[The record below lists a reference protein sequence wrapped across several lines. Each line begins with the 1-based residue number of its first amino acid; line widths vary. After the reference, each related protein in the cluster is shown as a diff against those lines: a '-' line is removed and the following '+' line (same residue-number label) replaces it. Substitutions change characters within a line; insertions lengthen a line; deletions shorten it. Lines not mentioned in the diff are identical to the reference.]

1 MQDRAVVAAVIAGD
15 TDGFGAAYDQHVASL
30 YARCHAVL
38 PEPEAVEAVLDTFLV
53 AAAKLDELRDP
64 DRFGPWL
71 HAVARN
77 ECLRRLG
84 SDATIP
90 ASADQGGEPQE
101 LPPPPGLRSQ
111 VLTACADSS
120 PAGRAHRMSVAHRAG
135 AFGPAG
141 FPKAIG
147 PSGPSWW
154 RRVRRH
160 PGVVAAVAA
169 AAALAMTAGI
179 TVAMTAG
186 ASHRPQ
192 ASAPRLDAGVPAPSS
207 GTTQGGASRAPSPAR
222 TASASAPA
230 PAPASAGPTSLAT
243 VLAGTTSAAPSPGRN
258 NPAPSAS
265 PSPASPS
272 PFPSTATSPA
282 LGYLTVAPVKL
293 VLTSVS
299 GKPVSGSFVL
309 TAAGGP
315 VPSYA
320 VGVATLASKVKVTP
334 AGGSLRVN
342 GSVKVT
348 VTVTSKVA
356 LTTHVIVEPG
366 NLTVTVVYK
375 LKL

>member
-1 MQDRAVVAAVIAGD
+1 M
-15 TDGFGAAYDQHVASL
+15 
-30 YARCHAVL
+30 
-38 PEPEAVEAVLDTFLV
+38 
-53 AAAKLDELRDP
+53 
-64 DRFGPWL
+64 
-71 HAVARN
+71 
-77 ECLRRLG
+77 
-84 SDATIP
+84 
-90 ASADQGGEPQE
+90 
-101 LPPPPGLRSQ
+101 
-111 VLTACADSS
+111 
-120 PAGRAHRMSVAHRAG
+120 
-135 AFGPAG
+135 
-141 FPKAIG
+141 
-147 PSGPSWW
+147 
-154 RRVRRH
+154 
-160 PGVVAAVAA
+160 VAAVAT

-207 GTTQGGASRAPSPAR
+207 GTTPGGASRAPSPAR
-222 TASASAPA
+222 SASAPA
-230 PAPASAGPTSLAT
+230 SASASAGPTSLAT

-258 NPAPSAS
+258 NPAPSA
-265 PSPASPS
+265 PPPASPS

-282 LGYLTVAPVKL
+282 LGYLTVAPIKL

-356 LTTHVIVEPG
+356 LSTDVIVEPG

-375 LKL
+375 LKP